1 MLKRYQFGF
10 DIPALLLFLAVM
22 APNLIW
28 FAVPAPQDI
37 LRVASVT
44 PTVDRIGSVCQV
56 AMIGSLLVLLRRE
69 REQCL
74 LSPLK
79 AASLACVLLY
89 YVGWALYYTG
99 LTVPLVVLLL
109 TVPPCLSFLLFA
121 LDRKNAFALFFGA
134 GFTVCHLVFAI
145 ANFII

>member
-28 FAVPAPQDI
+28 FAVPAPEDI
-37 LRVASVT
+37 LRNMSVT

-69 REQCL
+69 REQRL

-79 AASLACVLLY
+79 AASLTCVLLY

-134 GFTVCHLVFAI
+134 GFSGCHLVFAI
-145 ANFII
+145 VNFII

>member
-10 DIPALLLFLAVM
+10 DIEAMLLFLAVM

-28 FAVPAPQDI
+28 FAVPAPEDI
-37 LRVASVT
+37 LRAASVT
-44 PTVDRIGSVCQV
+44 LTVDAIGSVCQA
-56 AMIGSLLVLLRRE
+56 AMIGTLLVLLRRE
-69 REQCL
+69 REPRL

-99 LTVPLVVLLL
+99 LTAPLVILLL
-109 TVPPCLSFLLFA
+109 TLPPCLSFLLFA
-121 LDRKNAFALFFGA
+121 LDRKNALALFFGT

-145 ANFII
+145 VNFVA